1 MNQNLI
7 YFSLLTLTLCT
18 LLNLSL
24 SLKLLRKIKEISE
37 STKNLVPIP
46 PGTEIPQITARTLL
60 SNQEQELLLSEYAI
74 VLLFLSTK
82 CPKCKE
88 KLPEIEKI
96 AMRAEQA
103 GVRLWLVSNEP
114 QWRVRRFLR
123 NTTLASFAVF
133 LKEENYREINSKL
146 MSPYYLFIDHA
157 RLLQAEG
164 MIGDDNWCA
173 FLTQIEELDSVDSHE
188 S

>member
-1 MNQNLI
+1 MDQNLI
-7 YFSLLTLTLCT
+7 YFSLFTLTLCT

-24 SLKLLRKIKEISE
+24 SLKLLRKIKQISE
-37 STKNLVPIP
+37 STKNSSPIP

-60 SNQEQELLLSEYAI
+60 SKQKQDLLLPEYAI

-88 KLPEIEKI
+88 KLQEIEKI
-96 AMRAEQA
+96 AMCAEQA

-114 QWRVRRFLR
+114 QWRVRRFLG
-123 NTTLASFAVF
+123 NTALAPFAVF
-133 LKEENYREINSKL
+133 LKEENYREINRKL
-146 MSPYYLFIDHA
+146 MSPYYRFIDHA

-173 FLTQIEELDSVDSHE
+173 FLTQIEELASADQHE

>member
-1 MNQNLI
+1 MDQNLI
-7 YFSLLTLTLCT
+7 YFSLFTLTLCT

-24 SLKLLRKIKEISE
+24 SLKLLRKIKQISE
-37 STKNLVPIP
+37 NTKNLSPIP
-46 PGTEIPQITARTLL
+46 LGTEIPQITARTLL
-60 SNQEQELLLSEYAI
+60 SKQNQDLLLPEYAI

-96 AMRAEQA
+96 AMCAEQA
-103 GVRLWLVSNEP
+103 GVQLWLVSNEP
-114 QWRVRRFLR
+114 QWRVRRFLG
-123 NTTLASFAVF
+123 NTALAPLAVF

-173 FLTQIEELDSVDSHE
+173 FLTQIEELASADQHE